1 MRAARRQFCAV
12 LLLAAV
18 PGSVATG
25 FAQQQPAAPTEAPL
39 GLRPGSA
46 PAEARPAFRGT
57 YPVVGK
63 PVRSGKSTRVTPA
76 RGVADLPP
84 AGERPVG
91 PLAPGTPS
99 PAVKPGPPLPPLA
112 PPSRRRPRLE
122 DLQAFDPLGVRV
134 GTMTL
139 RPAIEVSGG
148 YDTNPNRIPNPGG
161 GSSLL
166 KTDLGLLADSD
177 WERHALSA
185 VLRGT
190 RYRYFDTPAA
200 DRPEVDGAL
209 RLRLDAL
216 RDTTVDLETIGRLT
230 TQQPGIEQPFVG
242 SSRGQILEGGLAAG
256 VTQRFGDASLGLRGA
271 VGRQVYEAI
280 PLGNGQSLSQS
291 DRDLNSYGVTLR
303 AGYEVSP
310 GIKPFAE
317 LTGDRRIYD
326 QAIDAG
332 GFRRSSSGQA
342 VRAGTTLEI
351 TRLIVGEA
359 SVGYGQREYDD
370 PRLEPIDGFL
380 ANASLIWTPTAL
392 TTVAFKAGTELSE
405 TTVSGASGAIVHSAG
420 IEVTHALRRYLSLS
434 ALLDGSQTLYQG
446 VPITEDRLTA
456 GLRLDWKLNRS
467 VVVRA
472 SVTHEQLDS
481 SLPGADYTANVYL
494 LGLRLQ
500 R

>member
-1 MRAARRQFCAV
+1 MRTARRQVCAV
-12 LLLAAV
+12 ILLAAV
-18 PGSVATG
+18 PCGAATG
-25 FAQQQPAAPTEAPL
+25 LAQQPPPPRAEADI
-39 GLRPGSA
+39 GLRPGTA
-46 PAEARPAFRGT
+46 PAEPRPAFRGS

-63 PVRSGKSTRVTPA
+63 PVRSGKSTRTVPA

-91 PLAPGTPS
+91 PTLPGTPA
-99 PAVKPGPPLPPLA
+99 PAVRPAPPLPPLI
-112 PPSRRRPRLE
+112 PPARRRPRPE
-122 DLQAFDPLGVRV
+122 DLAAFDPLGVRV
-134 GTMTL
+134 GAFTL
-139 RPAIEVSGG
+139 RPGIEMSGG
-148 YDTNPNRIPNPGG
+148 YDTNPNRIPRPGQ

-177 WERHALSA
+177 WERHALGL

-190 RYRYFDTPAA
+190 HYRYFDTPAA

-216 RDTTVDLETIGRLT
+216 RDTTIDLETIGRLT
-230 TQQPGIEQPFVG
+230 TQQPGLEQPLVG
-242 SSRGQILEGGLAAG
+242 SKRGQILEGGIGAG
-256 VTQRFGDASLGLRGA
+256 VTQRFGDASLGLKGT

-291 DRDLNSYGVTLR
+291 DRDLNTYGLTLR
-303 AGYEVSP
+303 AAYEVSP

-317 LTGDRRIYD
+317 FTGDRRIYD
-326 QAIDAG
+326 QAVDAG
-332 GFRRSSSGQA
+332 GYRRSSSGQA
-342 VRAGTTLEI
+342 FRAGTSLEI

-370 PRLEPIDGFL
+370 PRLQPIDGFL
-380 ANASLIWTPTAL
+380 ANASLVWTPTAL
-392 TTVAFKAGTELSE
+392 TTVRFKAGTELSE
-405 TTVSGASGAIVHSAG
+405 TTVAGASGAVVHSAG
-420 IEVTHALRRYLSLS
+420 VEVTHALRRYLSLS

-456 GLRLDWKLNRS
+456 ALRLDWKLNRS

-472 SVTHEQLDS
+472 SVAHEQLDS
-481 SLPGADYTANVYL
+481 SIQGADYTANVYL
-494 LGLRLQ
+494 VGLRLQ